1 MGEIM
6 VRFNAFFAVLATVL
20 ASLLPGS
27 ASADALADIKKAGV
41 IKIAVPQDFPPFG
54 TVGKDMKPLG
64 YDIDVAALI
73 AKDMGVKLE
82 LVPVSSTNRI
92 PYLQTKKVDLVISSL
107 GKNPDRE
114 KVIDFSNAYAPFF
127 SGAFATPDVKVAS
140 AADLAGK
147 SVGVTRGSLEDIE
160 LTKVAPPTA
169 DIKRFEDNNAT
180 LSAFLAGQVTVL
192 VSGNVVAAAVAER
205 QPARKPEAKFII
217 KESPCYI
224 GLNKA
229 EPALQKWLNDFI
241 EAKIKSGELNAVS
254 MKWLHAPLG
263 KI

>member
-1 MGEIM
+1 MITI
-6 VRFNAFFAVLATVL
+6 VRIAAAAVLAATTL
-20 ASLLPGS
+20 MAGT
-27 ASADALADIKKAGV
+27 ASADALSDIKKAGV

-54 TVGKDMKPLG
+54 TVGKDMKPQG

-107 GKNPDRE
+107 GRNLDRE
-114 KVIDFSNAYAPFF
+114 KVIDFSIAYAPFF
-127 SGAFATPDVKVAS
+127 SGAFATADVKVAS

-160 LTKVAPPTA
+160 LSKVAPPSA

-205 QPARKPEAKFII
+205 QPARKPEVKFII
-217 KESPCYI
+217 KESPCYV
-224 GLNKA
+224 GLNKG
-229 EPALQKWLNDFI
+229 EPALQKWVDAFI
-241 EAKIKSGELNAVS
+241 EAKKKSGELNAVS